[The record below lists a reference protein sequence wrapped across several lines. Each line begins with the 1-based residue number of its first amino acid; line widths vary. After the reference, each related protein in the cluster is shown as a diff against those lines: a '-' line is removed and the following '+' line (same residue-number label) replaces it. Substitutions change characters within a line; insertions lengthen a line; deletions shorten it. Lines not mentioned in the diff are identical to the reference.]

1 MKLLKIINYL
11 SFVITV
17 SVLLTLFFFVSQ
29 IYPGDEP
36 YPDHVHI
43 TLYLDRNF
51 YDYETDAITKAALE
65 WSEATNHIVEYD
77 IVQLPSE
84 EPIKYSNSLF
94 IVKKSPDDPKILL
107 MDFASKTETLGVY
120 DRQGLPSISIVTER
134 LADDNYKEVVLHELG
149 HSLGLAHL
157 EGQDNMDALMFP
169 YTNIELDNGDIV
181 PSGSDHITEKDL
193 VAFCKLYR
201 CDVSKLK
208 H

>member
-11 SFVITV
+11 SFAVTL
-17 SVLLTLFFFVSQ
+17 SLLLVLFFFVSE
-29 IYPGDEP
+29 IYPNKEP
-36 YPDHVHI
+36 RPDHVHI

-77 IVQLPSE
+77 IIQLPVE
-84 EPIKYSNSLF
+84 GKIKYSDSLF
-94 IVKKSPDDPKILL
+94 IVKKAPDDPKILL
-107 MDFASKTETLGVY
+107 MDFAEKNETLGVY
-120 DRQGLPSISIVTER
+120 EPQGLPSISLVADR

-149 HSLGLAHL
+149 HSLGLEHL

-169 YTNIELDNGDIV
+169 YTNVELDNGDII
-181 PSGSDHITEKDL
+181 PAGSDHITEKDL
-193 VAFCKLYR
+193 IAFCKLYR